1 MGNRLHVAKTYIV
14 EYSDYEEFNWQQ
26 EGFRNLMN
34 ALEIELCG
42 ETWCGEIWDFEIAKE
57 DWEKGME
64 RLRIDEGNREINRAL
79 QSLGKTGGEMLEIME
94 TYLKESDPDFDY
106 LEFSFF

>member
-26 EGFRNLMN
+26 EGFRNLMD

-64 RLRIDEGNREINRAL
+64 RLRIDEGNRGINRAL

>member
-26 EGFRNLMN
+26 EGFRNLMD

-42 ETWCGEIWDFEIAKE
+42 ESWYGEIWDFEIAKE

-64 RLRIDEGNREINRAL
+64 KLRAGEGNREINRAL
-79 QSLGKTGGEMLEIME
+79 QSLGKTGEEMLGIME
-94 TYLKESDPDFDY
+94 TYLKEGDPDFDY